1 MTKSNESR
9 LNALIEALGM
19 KQIDFAKKLSINP
32 AHLSRLCN
40 GLRPLSKGM
49 ISQIVAGTG
58 CSKEWLESGTG
69 EMFPISQESAFA
81 QARAAG
87 ASPFIAAAVQRY
99 CELPP
104 GDVLTNSNDC
114 RKSRIGEG
122 IVFPFLTS
130 TPASILGVGVFLLC
144 SNQRPAASPV
154 ATPRRCIDQ
163 KKYRKNT
170 PIVNNFF
177 STC

>member
-1 MTKSNESR
+1 MTKSNENR

-87 ASPFIAAAVQRY
+87 ASPFIAAAFQRY

-104 GDVLTNSNDC
+104 GERRTFERVLRKCVISGIESTDDDADNTAGGGSNT
-114 RKSRIGEG
+114 ITQTGNNNN
-122 IVFPFLTS
+122 
-130 TPASILGVGVFLLC
+130 ASIG
-144 SNQRPAASPV
+144 
-154 ATPRRCIDQ
+154 
-163 KKYRKNT
+163 
-170 PIVNNFF
+170 
-177 STC
+177 